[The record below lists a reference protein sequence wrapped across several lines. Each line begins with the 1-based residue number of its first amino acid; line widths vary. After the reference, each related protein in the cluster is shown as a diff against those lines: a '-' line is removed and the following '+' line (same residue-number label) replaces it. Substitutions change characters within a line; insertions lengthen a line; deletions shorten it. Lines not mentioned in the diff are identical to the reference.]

1 MVVTPDLQ
9 TELRSDELTRERAVK
24 ISEASK
30 SIPNGL
36 RVWNATDLGFLRRK
50 PFLEIP
56 ELHDYLTDAADW
68 DAATWDFE
76 HEGRQ
81 RLARTLGWLYEW
93 MPETFQFSA
102 TWGPVSID
110 ERNVDR
116 DELLA
121 IVESN
126 VISTGTVYTVRSG

>member
-1 MVVTPDLQ
+1 VTPDRR
-9 TELRSDELTRERAVK
+9 TEIGSDELTRERAAE

-36 RVWNATDLGFLRRK
+36 RVWNATQLGLFRRK

-56 ELHDYLTDAADW
+56 ELHEYLTDAADW
-68 DAATWDFE
+68 DASTWDFE
-76 HEGRQ
+76 PEGQQ
-81 RLARTLGWLYEW
+81 RLSRTLSWLYDRV
-93 MPETFQFSA
+93 PEAFRFSA

-110 ERNVDR
+110 ERDVGR

-121 IVESN
+121 IVEN
-126 VISTGTVYTVRSG
+126 NAVSTGTVYKVRAA

>member
-1 MVVTPDLQ
+1 VTPDLQ
-9 TELRSDELTRERAVK
+9 TEIWSDELTRQRAAE

-36 RVWNATDLGFLRRK
+36 RVWNATQLGLFRRK

-56 ELHDYLTDAADW
+56 ELHEYLTDAADW
-68 DAATWDFE
+68 DAPTWDFE
-76 HEGRQ
+76 PEGQQ
-81 RLARTLGWLYEW
+81 RLARTLSWLYDRV
-93 MPETFQFSA
+93 PEAFRFSA

-110 ERNVDR
+110 ERDVDR

-121 IVESN
+121 IVEN
-126 VISTGTVYTVRSG
+126 NAVSTGTVYKVRTA